1 MSRVLRRLVLAG
13 GCVATVVTVAAL
25 APVGFAGAAPAGPT
39 MAVGQPVG
47 KVAPGFHASCGAA
60 GPGRARCLSQYRPS
74 TRTGRG
80 AAAAVPPA
88 GYGPADLMSAY
99 KVPASTSTKTVAIV
113 DAFGYPTAES
123 DLAVYRR
130 TFGLPACTVA
140 SGCLRIVNQDGA
152 PGPLPE
158 PDFGWAV
165 ESALDLQAASA
176 ACPTCRLLLVE
187 GNDNLEGALAA
198 ATDTAVRLGASVVS
212 NSYGADESN
221 GLQPLEASY
230 DNHPGVPIL
239 ASSGDF
245 GFGIPSWPAV
255 LPNVIAVGGTTLN
268 RAGDS
273 RGWTEQAWS
282 GAGSGCSAWY
292 DKPAWQHDPNC
303 QMRTT
308 ADISADA
315 DPDTGLAI
323 YDTFEMDP
331 NDAWLVVG
339 GTSAASPYVAGLI
352 ASTGYPQRVTGSS
365 IYAKPASAFYDAVG
379 GSNGFCGEDYLCT
392 GLPGYDAPTG
402 RGTPHGLAAF
412 R

>member
-1 MSRVLRRLVLAG
+1 MIRTLRRLAPAG
-13 GCVATVVTVAAL
+13 AGVVTVAAL
-25 APVGFAGAAPAGPT
+25 ALVGFAGQAPAAPTTAT
-39 MAVGQPVG
+39 GQPAG
-47 KVAPGFHASCGAA
+47 KVAPGFHASCAVA
-60 GPGRARCLSQYRPS
+60 GPGQARCLSQYHS
-74 TRTGRG
+74 SSRTGRATT
-80 AAAAVPPA
+80 AAAPPA
-88 GYGPADLMSAY
+88 GYGPADLASAY
-99 KVPASTSTKTVAIV
+99 NLPTGTSTKTIAIV
-113 DAFGYPTAES
+113 DAFGYPTAEA
-123 DLAVYRR
+123 DLAVYRQ

-152 PGPLPE
+152 PSPLPAG
-158 PDFGWAV
+158 DFGWAI

-187 GNDNLEGALAA
+187 GDDNSFEALAA

-212 NSYGADESN
+212 NSYGADENN
-221 GLQPLEASY
+221 GLQPFEASY
-230 DNHPGVPIL
+230 NNHPGVPIL

-255 LPNVIAVGGTTLN
+255 LPNVIAVGGTTLT
-268 RAGDS
+268 RARNA

-303 QMRTT
+303 PMRTT
-308 ADISADA
+308 ADVAAVA
-315 DPDTGLAI
+315 DPDTGLAV
-323 YDTFEMDP
+323 YDTYLFGP
-331 NDAWLVVG
+331 GTWLIVG
-339 GTSAASPYVAGLI
+339 GTSAASPFIAGVI
-352 ASTGYPQRVTGSS
+352 ASTGHPERVTGGS
-365 IYAKPASAFYDAVG
+365 IYAKPASAFYDTVG

-412 R
+412 G

>member
-1 MSRVLRRLVLAG
+1 
-13 GCVATVVTVAAL
+13 
-25 APVGFAGAAPAGPT
+25 
-39 MAVGQPVG
+39 
-47 KVAPGFHASCGAA
+47 
-60 GPGRARCLSQYRPS
+60 
-74 TRTGRG
+74 
-80 AAAAVPPA
+80 
-88 GYGPADLMSAY
+88 MSAY
-99 KVPASTSTKTVAIV
+99 HLPTGTSRKTVAIV
-113 DAFGYPTAES
+113 DAFGYPTAEA
-123 DLAVYRR
+123 DLAMYRR

-152 PGPLPE
+152 PGPLPDG
-158 PDFGWAV
+158 DFGWAL

-176 ACPTCRLLLVE
+176 ACPTCGLLLVE
-187 GNDNLEGALAA
+187 GNDNSLEALAA

-212 NSYGADESN
+212 NSYGTDENN
-221 GLQPLEASY
+221 GLQTFEASY
-230 DNHPGVPIL
+230 NNHPGVPIL

-268 RAGDS
+268 RAGNR

-292 DKPAWQHDPNC
+292 DKPAWQRDPNC

-308 ADISADA
+308 ADISAVA
-315 DPDTGLAI
+315 DPDTGLAV
-323 YDTFEMDP
+323 YDTFDIDP
-331 NDAWLVVG
+331 SNAWLIVG
-339 GTSAASPYVAGLI
+339 GTSAASPFVAGLI
-352 ASTGYPQRVTGSS
+352 AATGHPERVTGRT

-379 GSNGFCGEDYLCT
+379 GSNGFCGGDYLCT

-402 RGTPHGLAAF
+402 RGTPNGLAAF